1 MNKEQIT
8 EQMKSLI
15 TEITKHNY
23 NYYVLDNPTISD
35 KEYDDLY
42 YTLVRLEKESGITLP
57 NSPTNQV
64 GDVVLKGFKKVQH
77 PTKLYS
83 LDKVNTY
90 PELLDWM
97 NDINS
102 KYGNQ
107 EYSVE
112 YKYDG
117 LRVVLTYENGVLTQ
131 AATRGNGEVGEDVTA
146 QVLTIASL
154 PKVIPYKHKLIVMGE
169 AMMRLSVFNEYNKH
183 ASEPLKNPRNG
194 VAGAIRTLDL
204 SVTKSRKV
212 DIYFYDIL
220 QIETNE
226 YSTQQEMHQFIINQG
241 FMVDYYQ
248 LSNSPKTVAELVKNI
263 DNIKGQLD
271 VLTDGAVVKLNN
283 IALRDKIGYTSKF
296 PKWAIAFKFEAQELS
311 TILNNVVWQ
320 VGRTG
325 KLTPIAEIE
334 PIELAGATVKR
345 ATLNNYGDIL
355 RKDVKLNSRV
365 FVRRSNEV
373 IPEILGVA
381 EHTSKS
387 VDVPKPKYCPC
398 CNYPVSAVG
407 ANLFCL
413 NHKGCKEQIIDKLR
427 HFTCRNAM
435 NIEGINEKTIE
446 LLYEKYNINT
456 LSKLYE
462 LNREQ
467 LLELDKVKDKKADNI
482 LSGLNKS
489 KNVNLNNFVYSLGI
503 LGVGEKTAKDLA
515 RTFKSIEAIKTAT
528 FEELIAINDIGEV
541 IANNIIE
548 FFNDGFNIAELN
560 SLLKYVSI
568 NEVKGISATN
578 EITGKNFVLTGTL
591 PNLTRD
597 QATEI
602 IESFGGKVVSSVSK
616 KTDYILAGEN
626 AGSKL
631 NKGQQLGIKIIN
643 EETFTQMYK

>member
-1 MNKEQIT
+1 MDKLNVT
-8 EQMKSLI
+8 EQMKNLI
-15 TEITKHNY
+15 EQISKHNY

-42 YTLVRLEKESGITLP
+42 YSLVRLEKESGITLP

-64 GDVVLKGFKKVQH
+64 GDVVLKGFKKVRH
-77 PTKLYS
+77 ASKLYS

-90 PELLDWM
+90 DELEDWLA
-97 NDINS
+97 DINN

-107 EYSVE
+107 DFSVE

-117 LRVVLTYENGVLTQ
+117 LRVVLTYENGILVQ

-146 QVLTIASL
+146 QVLTILSL
-154 PKVIPYKHKLIVMGE
+154 PKVIPYKKKLIVMGE
-169 AMMRLSVFNEYNKH
+169 AMMRLSVFKEYNKN
-183 ASEPLKNPRNG
+183 AKEPLKNARNG

-204 SVTKSRKV
+204 SVTKSRKI

-220 QIETNE
+220 QIESKE
-226 YSTQQEMHQFIINQG
+226 YSTQQQMHEFIKKQG
-241 FMVDYYQ
+241 FMVDYFT
-248 LSNSPKTVAELVKNI
+248 LSNNTSSIINIVKHI
-263 DNIKGQLD
+263 DQIKNKLD
-271 VLTDGAVVKLNN
+271 VLTDGAVIKLND
-283 IALRDKIGYTSKF
+283 IALRNKIGYTNKF

-311 TILNNVVWQ
+311 TPLNNVVWQ

-355 RKDVKLNSRV
+355 RKDVKINSRV

-381 EHTSKS
+381 EHMHNSI
-387 VDVPKPKYCPC
+387 PIEKPKTCPC
-398 CNYPVSAVG
+398 CGHKLVEIG
-407 ANLFCL
+407 ANIFCP
-413 NHKGCKEQIIDKLR
+413 NHSGCKEQVIDRLC
-427 HFTCRNAM
+427 HFTSRNAM

-446 LLYEKYNINT
+446 MLYEKFNINS

-462 LNREQ
+462 IRKEQ
-467 LLELDKVKDKKADNI
+467 LISLDKVKDKKAENI
-482 LSGLNKS
+482 INGLEKS
-489 KNVNLNNFVYSLGI
+489 KNVNLSNFIYSLGI

-515 RTFKSIEAIKTAT
+515 KTFKSIDGLKNAT
-528 FEELIAINDIGEV
+528 FEQLCNVQDIGDI

-548 FFNDGFNIAELN
+548 YFGDEYNVEELN
-560 SLLKYVSI
+560 RLLNYVTI
-568 NEVKGISATN
+568 ADVVGVTKTN
-578 EITGKNFVLTGTL
+578 ELTGKSIVLTGTL
-591 PNLTRD
+591 PSYTREEVT
-597 QATEI
+597 QI
-602 IESFGGKVVSSVSK
+602 IENFGGRVVSSVSK
-616 KTDYILAGEN
+616 NIDYILAGEN

-631 NKGQQLGIKIIN
+631 TKGQQLGIKIIS
-643 EETFTQMYK
+643 EQQFKEML